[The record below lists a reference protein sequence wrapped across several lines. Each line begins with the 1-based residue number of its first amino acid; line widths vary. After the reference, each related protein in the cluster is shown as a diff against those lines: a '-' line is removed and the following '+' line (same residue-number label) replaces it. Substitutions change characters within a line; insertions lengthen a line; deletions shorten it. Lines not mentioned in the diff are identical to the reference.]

1 MHTQMAPE
9 NELSGQIIGAAIE
22 VHRWLGPGLLESI
35 YDEAIAVEL
44 TSRGFSVNRQ
54 AEVLVR
60 YKDKILSAPLRLD
73 LLVNDLVVVEIKAVE
88 RLLKVH
94 EAQLLSYLR
103 LSDKRLGLLI
113 NFNSRVL
120 TESVKHIVNGL

>member
-88 RLLKVH
+88 RLLKIH

-120 TESVKHIVNGL
+120 TESVKRIVNGL

>member
-1 MHTQMAPE
+1 MHTQITPE

-44 TSRGFSVNRQ
+44 TSRGLSVNRQ

-60 YKDKILSAPLRLD
+60 YKDTILSAPLRLD

-88 RLLKVH
+88 RLLKIH

-103 LSDKRLGLLI
+103 LSNKRLGLLI

-120 TESVKHIVNGL
+120 TESLKRIVNGL